1 MQLSSPSVKM
11 REVLLFFVINFK
23 YLKYPVLHVAFL
35 RIHSLFCHIVQLLLH
50 SRHKIRIRG
59 LFKVAG
65 ANQAVEIFHTGID
78 IVVDYDI
85 VIGIH
90 SVGLLR
96 GTAETFFDHFRA
108 LSSAAGKTFFQVLRS
123 RRYASGNFFLIL
135 SAPWISISRITS
147 FPAAIFSSTYFFGV
161 P

>member
-65 ANQAVEIFHTGID
+65 ADQAVEIFHAGIN
-78 IVVDYDI
+78 IVIDYDKQ
-85 VIGIH
+85 
-90 SVGLLR
+90 LD
-96 GTAETFFDHFRA
+96 EEEE
-108 LSSAAGKTFFQVLRS
+108 
-123 RRYASGNFFLIL
+123 RYQ
-135 SAPWISISRITS
+135 
-147 FPAAIFSSTYFFGV
+147 TYFLNPVDEADLLALLEDENGNSPIV
-161 P
+161 CSCTD

>member
-1 MQLSSPSVKM
+1 M

-65 ANQAVEIFHTGID
+65 ADQAVEIFHAGIN
-78 IVVDYDI
+78 IVIDYDI

-108 LSSAAGKTFFQVLRS
+108 LSSAAGKTFFQAVR
-123 RRYASGNFFLIL
+123 
-135 SAPWISISRITS
+135 
-147 FPAAIFSSTYFFGV
+147 
-161 P
+161 

>member
-1 MQLSSPSVKM
+1 M

-50 SRHKIRIRG
+50 SRHKVCVRG

-65 ANQAVEIFHTGID
+65 ADQAVEIFHAGIN
-78 IVVDYDI
+78 IVIDYDI

-123 RRYASGNFFLIL
+123 RRYDKYEKRVWEFLLDIE
-135 SAPWISISRITS
+135 
-147 FPAAIFSSTYFFGV
+147 
-161 P
+161 